1 MYFAEP
7 ILDNC
12 CCLEVMALERR
23 VLVLPIED
31 VGRKLLG
38 CAVAHGI
45 LEHIMIANGRFLF
58 VTLVHETRVPVG
70 RMRLP
75 ETVFTDWRL
84 WTQSTQDARL
94 LITRA
99 FCSLLTLDACGISR

>member
-1 MYFAEP
+1 MT
-7 ILDNC
+7 LQV
-12 CCLEVMALERR
+12 L

-58 VTLVHETRVPVG
+58 VILVHETSVPVG

-75 ETVFTDWRL
+75 ETVFTDWRQRML
-84 WTQSTQDARL
+84 LGIRPGNFCIFWLQSTQDARL
-94 LITRA
+94 LILRA
-99 FCSLLTLDACGISR
+99 FCNLLTLDACGINR